1 MRLGR
6 QLEDLKKQIPNQPE
20 GWFEKLTAAGEL
32 MGGTLLLSVENARKF
47 WGDEWV
53 DKVLERQINRAAS
66 QNSEIKPQAIAPQE
80 GPGTELKK
88 LLAKIGIVPSA
99 NCSCNAKARE
109 MNQKGAEWCEQNIET
124 IIGWLRDEHQLQKV
138 KLPFIEV
145 GVKLLIKRAIR
156 NARKL

>member
-1 MRLGR
+1 M
-6 QLEDLKKQIPNQPE
+6 QKPE
-20 GWFEKLTAAGEL
+20 CALIFERE
-32 MGGTLLLSVENARKF
+32 GT
-47 WGDEWV
+47 
-53 DKVLERQINRAAS
+53 INRGLVWVNEETLRKINPNHKALKVIEARS
-66 QNSEIKPQAIAPQE
+66 NSNRQAMSPMQPAPQE

-156 NARKL
+156 NARKA